1 MSTFIATLLNSIDIG
16 ILLFVIA
23 SGLTIVFGVLGIL
36 NFAHGALYMMGAYF
50 LMTLVSQGI
59 LPFWIGL
66 LVGPFGVAVVAVAIE
81 RLLLRS
87 IYERHPTFGL
97 LLTFSLLLIIDD
109 AVRLIWGSGYH
120 IIEPPSLL
128 TGSVTISDIT
138 YPVYSFFT
146 ISMGILIG
154 IGVWQLFNR
163 TRIGKIVRASS
174 LDKEMALAV
183 GINVPLVYTIV
194 FAFGAW
200 LAALGGALAAPM
212 RTLGPSMGDTIIIES
227 FIVVVIGGL
236 GSFPGALLGALVLGG
251 IHGFGGRWAA
261 EWNIVLPYVGM
272 ALILLWRPE
281 GLAGRR
287 KDA

>member
-1 MSTFIATLLNSIDIG
+1 MSTFIATLLNSFDIG
-16 ILLFVIA
+16 VLLFVIA

-66 LVGPFGVAVVAVAIE
+66 LVGPLGVAVVAVVIE
-81 RLLLRS
+81 RLLLRT
-87 IYERHPTFGL
+87 IYERH
-97 LLTFSLLLIIDD
+97 IDD
-109 AVRLIWGSGYH
+109 AVRLIWGSGYY
-120 IIEPPSLL
+120 IIEPPALL
-128 TGSVTISDIT
+128 TGSVSMFGVT
-138 YPVYSFFT
+138 YPIYSFFT
-146 ISMGILIG
+146 IGMGLLIG
-154 IGVWQLFNR
+154 VGVWQLFNR

-183 GINVPLVYTIV
+183 GINVPMIYTIV

-236 GSFPGALLGALVLGG
+236 GSFPGALLGALILGG

-272 ALILLWRPE
+272 AIVLLWRPE